1 MENNS
6 LNPNTPQQN
15 INKTPEPSPVEPVV
29 NVVPRKNSK
38 TALFALLGLLF
49 FFLLVVIIG
58 ATIVL
63 AAYNKITLPNQRLQ
77 EGISYFIQDLPF
89 MPKTP
94 KYLLLKS
101 AKAHESIG
109 SAYTK
114 ISAAIKSDEFSQI
127 PIPGINNTIEIL
139 GEGPI
144 DVQNPENPKMSWK
157 LNVTNDFE
165 SEFKLSEKILYFKIN
180 KIPALLY
187 PFIGLTSSNFATN
200 PYLNKWVYYDMN
212 TLETDS
218 SKLLDERGENLTTN
232 ELTEA
237 KLILLGNK
245 LSEKMVTTE
254 EDLEN
259 TPVYR
264 ISLKLTNQELQE
276 LEPEIVEL
284 FDMKSTDY
292 DSDIKDAQDTF
303 SMVDNVELNV
313 WIEKSTHYVRRFDF
327 AADIHE
333 NKIDN
338 YSQVLGIK
346 TVANETSNQNVA
358 SFALSISFSK
368 LGENF
373 DNDFKAPSTAISF
386 DQYMLEI
393 TDFMDNSLGYT
404 LDNPTQAEGFRDEDL
419 EGFEDPQIYSPPTG
433 KTPLSY

>member
-1 MENNS
+1 
-6 LNPNTPQQN
+6 
-15 INKTPEPSPVEPVV
+15 
-29 NVVPRKNSK
+29 
-38 TALFALLGLLF
+38 
-49 FFLLVVIIG
+49 
-58 ATIVL
+58 
-63 AAYNKITLPNQRLQ
+63 
-77 EGISYFIQDLPF
+77 

>member
-6 LNPNTPQQN
+6 LNPNTPQQD
-15 INKTPEPSPVEPVV
+15 INKTPEPSPIEPVV
-29 NVVPRKNSK
+29 NVVIPRKNSK

-63 AAYNKITLPNQRLQ
+63 AAYNKITLPNQKLQ

-114 ISAAIKSDEFSQI
+114 ISAAVKSDGFSQI
-127 PIPGINNTIEIL
+127 PGIGNTIEIL
-139 GEGPI
+139 GQGPI

-327 AADIHE
+327 AADIKE

-346 TVANETSNQNVA
+346 TVANETSKQNVA

-373 DNDFKAPSTAISF
+373 ENDFKAPSTAISF

-393 TDFMDNSLGYT
+393 TDFMDNNLGYE
-404 LDNPTQAEGFRDEDL
+404 LYRPKEEEGFKDEDL